1 MLLSDD
7 KTLKQAISLL
17 H

>member
-7 KTLKQAISLL
+7 LNGF
-17 H
+17 

>member
-7 KTLKQAISLL
+7 VVTPM
-17 H
+17 